1 MRVLVIDDD
10 PFARSLLASQLSEL
24 AIQEVELVDSGE
36 AALSRLARGMP
47 AFDALI
53 VDLNMP
59 GMDGVQFL
67 RHLARQRFRGGLV
80 LVSGEDADILRSVA
94 KLASARRLRVAG
106 TLHKPIAL
114 ESLGQALGAVPT
126 FAESTVMG
134 DMRRTYDEQDL
145 RKAIATGQLVNFYQP
160 QVRMIDGAVA
170 GVEALV
176 RWQHPDDG
184 LVFPSDFIPLVE
196 QSGLSDELAG
206 AVLAGALR
214 AARQWR
220 GAGLELRVSVNVA
233 MDNLFALDLPEKVVN
248 AAAEA
253 GVPAECVVLEITE
266 SQVTRDLDRLLD
278 VATRLRLKRVGLAID
293 DFGTGYSSLAQLRD
307 VPFDELKLDR
317 SFVHGASSN
326 PQLQAILRATLDM
339 ARQLGL
345 RTVAEGV
352 EDREDWDNLRDMA
365 CDFAQGYLIARPMP
379 AEAILNWSSDW
390 RAKGHQ
396 RLVKPQ

>member
-10 PFARSLLASQLSEL
+10 PFARSLLARQLSEL

-379 AEAILNWSSDW
+379 AEAILNLSLIHISDPT
-390 RAKGHQ
+390 R
-396 RLVKPQ
+396 PY

>member
-10 PFARSLLASQLSEL
+10 PFARSLLARQLSEL

-379 AEAILNWSSDW
+379 AEAILNWSSD
-390 RAKGHQ
+390 
-396 RLVKPQ
+396 

>member
-10 PFARSLLASQLSEL
+10 PFARSLLARQLSEL

-134 DMRRTYDEQDL
+134 DMRRTYDERDL

>member
-10 PFARSLLASQLSEL
+10 PFARSLLARQLSEL

>member
-10 PFARSLLASQLSEL
+10 PFARSLLARQLSEL

-94 KLASARRLRVAG
+94 KLATARRLRVAG

>member
-10 PFARSLLASQLSEL
+10 PFARSLLARQLSEL

-184 LVFPSDFIPLVE
+184 LVFPCEFIPLVE
-196 QSGLSDELAG
+196 RSGLSDELAG
-206 AVLAGALR
+206 TVLAGALR

>member
-1 MRVLVIDDD
+1 
-10 PFARSLLASQLSEL
+10 
-24 AIQEVELVDSGE
+24 
-36 AALSRLARGMP
+36 
-47 AFDALI
+47 
-53 VDLNMP
+53 
-59 GMDGVQFL
+59 
-67 RHLARQRFRGGLV
+67 
-80 LVSGEDADILRSVA
+80 
-94 KLASARRLRVAG
+94 
-106 TLHKPIAL
+106 
-114 ESLGQALGAVPT
+114 
-126 FAESTVMG
+126 
-134 DMRRTYDEQDL
+134 MRRTYDEQDL

-396 RLVKPQ
+396 RLVKPLVSSTPSASATSN

>member
-10 PFARSLLASQLSEL
+10 PFARSLLARQLSEL
-24 AIQEVELVDSGE
+24 AIQEVELVDSGK